1 MPATEVI
8 CKVLS
13 IVADENSK
21 RYRNFASKLEGKKID
36 VFDESDNIGELLCD
50 MLRSLK
56 KGRKQTYHHVLIISS
71 ENLNMLLQGVG
82 LTNDNIEVLVKN
94 KKVTL
99 VLDDVHKQGIP
110 LNNILDIKVETILMD
125 KDFGDL
131 VDVILQSSYTTK

>member
-1 MPATEVI
+1 MPATKVI

-21 RYRNFASKLEGKKID
+21 QYRNFASKLEGNKID
-36 VFDESDNIGELLCD
+36 VFDESDNIGEQLGE

-56 KGRKQTYHHVLIISS
+56 EGREQKYHHVLIISS
-71 ENLNMLLQGVG
+71 ENVSKLLQGLG
-82 LTNDNIEVLVKN
+82 LTKDNIDVLVKK

-99 VLDDVHKQGIP
+99 VLDEVHAEGIP
-110 LNNILDIKVETILMD
+110 MNTILDIKVETIIMD
-125 KDFGDL
+125 KHFGHL

>member
-1 MPATEVI
+1 MPATKVI

-21 RYRNFASKLEGKKID
+21 QYRNFASKLEGNKID
-36 VFDESDNIGELLCD
+36 VFDESDNIGEQLGE

-56 KGRKQTYHHVLIISS
+56 EGQEQKYHHVLIISS
-71 ENLNMLLQGVG
+71 ENVSKLLQGLG
-82 LTNDNIEVLVKN
+82 LTKDNIDVLVKK

-99 VLDDVHKQGIP
+99 VLDEVHAEGIP
-110 LNNILDIKVETILMD
+110 MNTILDIKVETIIMD
-125 KDFGDL
+125 KHFGHL